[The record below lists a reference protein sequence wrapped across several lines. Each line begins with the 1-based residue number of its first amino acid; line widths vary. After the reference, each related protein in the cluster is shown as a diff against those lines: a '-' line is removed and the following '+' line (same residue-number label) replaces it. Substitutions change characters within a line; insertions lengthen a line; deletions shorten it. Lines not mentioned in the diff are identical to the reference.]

1 MSKTGSLPALSK
13 MISIAKPHFII
24 AYFSFRVKET
34 NMDNNRLW
42 GRIIRHHRIEKSE
55 TVEIEDD
62 NLEEAFLEL
71 CRRFDVQ
78 RPIQLPKH
86 NREFEKFGR
95 TFYSREHFTES
106 VDFEKLEIEL
116 IMPDGKKKS
125 SGVRSPLMD
134 A

>member
-1 MSKTGSLPALSK
+1 MQ
-13 MISIAKPHFII
+13 
-24 AYFSFRVKET
+24 
-34 NMDNNRLW
+34 
-42 GRIIRHHRIEKSE
+42 E
-55 TVEIEDD
+55 TVFIENDD
-62 NLEEAFLEL
+62 IEEAFLEI

-95 TFYSREHFTES
+95 TFYAREHFTES

-116 IMPDGKKKS
+116 MPEGEKRS
-125 SGVRSPLMD
+125 SGIRSPLID

>member
-1 MSKTGSLPALSK
+1 MQ
-13 MISIAKPHFII
+13 
-24 AYFSFRVKET
+24 
-34 NMDNNRLW
+34 
-42 GRIIRHHRIEKSE
+42 E
-55 TVEIEDD
+55 TVFIENDD
-62 NLEEAFLEL
+62 IEEAFLEI

-95 TFYSREHFTES
+95 TFYAREHFTES

-116 IMPDGKKKS
+116 LMPESEKRS
-125 SGVRSPLMD
+125 SGIRSPLID

>member
-1 MSKTGSLPALSK
+1 M
-13 MISIAKPHFII
+13 
-24 AYFSFRVKET
+24 
-34 NMDNNRLW
+34 NNNRLW
-42 GRIIRHHRIEKSE
+42 GRMMKQQRIIRQETIE
-55 TVEIEDD
+55 IHNDD
-62 NLEEAFLEL
+62 LEEAFLEI

-95 TFYSREHFTES
+95 TFYAREHFTES

-116 IMPDGKKKS
+116 ILPDGEKKS
-125 SGVRSPLMD
+125 TGMRLPITD